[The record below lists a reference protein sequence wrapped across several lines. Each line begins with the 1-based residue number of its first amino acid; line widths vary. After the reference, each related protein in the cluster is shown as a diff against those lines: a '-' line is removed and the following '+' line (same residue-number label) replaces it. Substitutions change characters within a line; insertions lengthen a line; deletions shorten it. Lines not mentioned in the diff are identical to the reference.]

1 MSRKKV
7 AIQGMLIIF
16 LFLLYFIFLL
26 FCLYKQEKMTC
37 EIIVDIFSIWM
48 IKNIF
53 VFVRWIT
60 ENKS

>member
-7 AIQGMLIIF
+7 AVQGMLIIF

-26 FCLYKQEKMTC
+26 FCLYNQEKMTC
-37 EIIVDIFSIWM
+37 EIIVGIFSIWM